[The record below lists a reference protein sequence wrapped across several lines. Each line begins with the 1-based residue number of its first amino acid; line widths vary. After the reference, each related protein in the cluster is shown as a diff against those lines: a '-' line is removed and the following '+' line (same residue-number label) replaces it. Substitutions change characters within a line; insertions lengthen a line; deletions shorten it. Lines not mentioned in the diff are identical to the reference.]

1 MDIATKKLGMRK
13 TKMGYGDKETVR
25 TRIKMCRLTKH
36 QTYAPQGY
44 IVGQSNVRKLGL
56 VLIGA
61 SILFIIIGF
70 TMQSVSNRILKS
82 HPFLPAIVSFR
93 TLPLRSRTKSH
104 T

>member
-13 TKMGYGDKETVR
+13 TKMGYGDKET
-25 TRIKMCRLTKH
+25 
-36 QTYAPQGY
+36 GY

-70 TMQSVSNRILKS
+70 TMQSDIASEKSNEESYLKNA
-82 HPFLPAIVSFR
+82 PR
-93 TLPLRSRTKSH
+93 TRRFCSAHAGMRCVTPSRKR
-104 T
+104 